1 MIKSTK
7 VITLASLAIAVWSF
21 PAEAQT
27 TDPVQQLLNTRAC
40 QGCDFSNRDLRGQNL
55 SQVDLQGAKLMNTNL
70 SKANLSGANLTGANL
85 YLANLSN
92 ANLETVNLTQTKLAS
107 VNLEGA
113 NLTNAQLEN
122 ATSSYARM
130 KGATLTGAQLSHANF
145 SDADLQ
151 GAIAP
156 NTTLSNAN
164 LRSANLSGAN
174 FTGANF
180 SNALLLATDL
190 TGTNLTRA
198 NLTGTDLRGAKLE
211 RATLTHTN
219 LSNTKLEQT
228 ILADAAPGGTANST
242 VSQATESEAQESET
256 QEPEAQ
262 EPETQEN
269 DTEGFATPLSHQQFQ
284 QPTAQ
289 TLPQGSATF
298 NFTGRLFSLPADV
311 AGANDTS
318 RYAGLGFSV
327 GITDDLELTGAY
339 QQVDSNSPGRQGP
352 FIVNR
357 AGVGGQTPGNDEF
370 TLQLKQK
377 IWKNSD
383 RSLELSGLA
392 AVSFAPGP
400 RRNTFRNG
408 GGTITKENNAIVP
421 ELQLPLTAT
430 LGKRIKLTLS
440 PTLAFFPSDS
450 ALFLS
455 TAPGV
460 GGSFG
465 TTFGFTGAASFQVFE
480 RLTLWA
486 DAFVPLT
493 GNNSISPSSG
503 RPNQEIAFNA
513 GLRYLVNPRLAFD
526 VFATN
531 TEGSVGP
538 VALTTQPDS
547 IGVGANLVFM
557 PDFIPGNRR
566 IADNHGGVLGEPDS
580 PRTIDG
586 LGFFDGG
593 TVPKGKLAFHLQ
605 GGNQG
610 LLTAVRVGVLKDFEL
625 GAFFESISGRVDE
638 SEQGFSGKVRLLN
651 QDKGAPFTL
660 SAAGTVSIT
669 NDVFANFN
677 NNDRTAFEALGI
689 PEGTPF
695 LGNLDRGDRL
705 FLVTA
710 TLPVHYRIS
719 DRANVWFTPTLGIV
733 QRSGLETA
741 GFNLGGEFEVIPA
754 FSVLAEVGADFVG
767 KGNAFTGNGNGLVDR
782 IPWNFAVRVD
792 PLRLFDNDIDTS
804 RANRPNIEVYI
815 TNRVGSSTWHQ
826 LRVRDQNEIAV
837 GAGLLIPF

>member
-1 MIKSTK
+1 MFKSATIIIGTS
-7 VITLASLAIAVWSF
+7 VAIAGWPLPST
-21 PAEAQT
+21 AQS
-27 TDPVQQLLNTRAC
+27 TDPVQQLLSTRAC
-40 QGCDFSNRDLRGQNL
+40 PGCDFSNRDLSGQDL
-55 SQVDLQGAKLMNTNL
+55 SQVDLQGAQLTNTNL
-70 SKANLSGANLTGANL
+70 SNANLSNANLSNANLTGANL

-92 ANLETVNLTQTKLAS
+92 ANLDTANLNQTKLSSA
-107 VNLEGA
+107 NLEGA
-113 NLTNAQLEN
+113 NLTNAQIEN
-122 ATSSYARM
+122 ATFSYANLKR
-130 KGATLTGAQLSHANF
+130 ATLTGSQLNKANL
-145 SDADLQ
+145 SDADLE
-151 GAIAP
+151 GAIATQA
-156 NTTLSNAN
+156 NFTGATLRSTNLSNAN
-164 LRSANLSGAN
+164 LAGANLSQAVLI
-174 FTGANF
+174 A
-180 SNALLLATDL
+180 SDL
-190 TGTNLTRA
+190 TETNLTDA
-198 NLTGTDLRGAKLE
+198 NLEEADLRGAKLD
-211 RATLTHTN
+211 RATLTNTN
-219 LSNTKLEQT
+219 LSNAKLEKT
-228 ILADAAPGGTANST
+228 LLADASSASGAAPQTIGQT
-242 VSQATESEAQESET
+242 
-256 QEPEAQ
+256 
-262 EPETQEN
+262 PETEKS
-269 DTEGFATPLSHQQFQ
+269 E
-284 QPTAQ
+284 QPTGLTSPLRNQKFRQSTAY
-289 TLPQGSATF
+289 TLPRGAATF
-298 NFTGRLFSLPADV
+298 NFTGSLYTLSADV
-311 AGANDTS
+311 AGNNDTS

-357 AGVGGQTPGNDEF
+357 AGSLAGETPGNDEF

-377 IWKNSD
+377 IWKNAD

-400 RRNTFRNG
+400 RRNTFRDG
-408 GGTITKENNAIVP
+408 AVTIQKDNSAIVP

-430 LGKRIKLTLS
+430 LGKRTTLTLA
-440 PTLAFFPSDS
+440 PTIAFFPSDS

-455 TAPGV
+455 TAPGI

-465 TTFGFTGAASFQVFE
+465 TTFGFVGAASYQVFD

-493 GNNSISPSSG
+493 GNNSISPNSG
-503 RPNQEIAFNA
+503 RPSKEIAFNA
-513 GLRYLVNPRLAFD
+513 GLRYLVNPRLALD

-538 VALTTQPDS
+538 VALTTQPNS

-566 IADNHGGVLGEPDS
+566 IADNHGGTLGEPDS

-593 TVPKGKLAFHLQ
+593 TVPKGKLAFNLQ
-605 GGNQG
+605 GGSQG
-610 LLTAVRVGVLKDFEL
+610 LLTALRVGVLKDFEL
-625 GAFFESISGRVDE
+625 GVFFESISGRVDE

-660 SAAGTVSIT
+660 SLAGTVSIT

-695 LGNLDRGDRL
+695 IGNLDRGNRL

-710 TLPVHYRIS
+710 TLPMHYRIN

-733 QRSGLETA
+733 QRSGLEAA

-754 FSVLAEVGADFVG
+754 FSVLAEVGADLVG
-767 KGNAFTGNGNGLVDR
+767 KGNAFSGNRLVDR
-782 IPWNFAVRVD
+782 LPWNFAVRVD
-792 PLRLFDNDIDTS
+792 PLRLFNNSLDSSS

-826 LRVRDQNEIAV
+826 LRVRDQNDIAV
-837 GAGLLIPF
+837 GAGILIPF